1 VYHLQVRKAADLNIQ
16 ENGRFAWHGLIFT
29 DKDKLCQDD
38 RVWFFYEYP
47 IPLDTGM
54 VLLYSMSEAASMIT
68 PTDLILVCV
77 LPGPRDLEIARLLG
91 WYRIPF
97 RTAPKVVAVD
107 SLAFYQPGTFGEAAG
122 RIDFLAPVRGHEL
135 TTRAELLR
143 DEPDHPHAREEYF
156 KLQLGPLEKLA
167 HPILADKWRRL
178 TFLYTTGEYLL
189 NAQTLNDL
197 VVQSDERQIL
207 WQSLRER
214 AANQQLY
221 KTDLPEADLP
231 PEVLMALLGIK
242 EVSEGYDVSDGP
254 EAGW

>member
-1 VYHLQVRKAADLNIQ
+1 
-16 ENGRFAWHGLIFT
+16 
-29 DKDKLCQDD
+29 
-38 RVWFFYEYP
+38 
-47 IPLDTGM
+47 
-54 VLLYSMSEAASMIT
+54 MIT

-107 SLAFYQPGTFGEAAG
+107 ALAFYQPGTFGESG
-122 RIDFLAPVRGHEL
+122 RQIEFLAPVRGYEL

-143 DEPDHPHAREEYF
+143 DEPEHPHAREEYF
-156 KLQLGPLEKLA
+156 KVQLGPLERLA
-167 HPILADKWRRL
+167 HPVVADKWRRL

-189 NAQTLNDL
+189 RARTINDL
-197 VVQSDERQIL
+197 VVQSDERQLL

-214 AANQQLY
+214 AANEQAYQP
-221 KTDLPEADLP
+221 DLPEAEVP

-242 EVSEGYDVSDGP
+242 EVEAPYVPKEPEEPKEG
-254 EAGW
+254 EW